1 MKEYYDVLTVYRYP
15 TGRVRPRG
23 EALQEGEY
31 RHGAE
36 IWIFH
41 TDGRLMVTRRHLKKE
56 GNPGKWE
63 CTAGLVT
70 TGESTFTTILREAEE
85 EIGIRFEPH
94 EIRRVGTK
102 LCGREYLDIF
112 TATTDRPIESLKL
125 QPTEVIDARYVTWEG
140 LKAML
145 DSGEFV
151 PSVYERIMAFRSVL

>member
-15 TGRVRPRG
+15 TRRVRARG
-23 EALQEGEY
+23 EALEEGEY

-41 TDGRLMVTRRHLKKE
+41 NDGRLMITRRHLKKE

-94 EIRRVGTK
+94 QIRKVGTK
-102 LCGREYLDIF
+102 LCGREYLDVF
-112 TATTDRPIESLKL
+112 TAVTDRTIESLIL
-125 QPTEVIDARYVTWEG
+125 QPTEVIDARYVTWDE
-140 LKAML
+140 LKSML

-151 PSVYERIMAFRSVL
+151 PSVYERLIAFRSVL